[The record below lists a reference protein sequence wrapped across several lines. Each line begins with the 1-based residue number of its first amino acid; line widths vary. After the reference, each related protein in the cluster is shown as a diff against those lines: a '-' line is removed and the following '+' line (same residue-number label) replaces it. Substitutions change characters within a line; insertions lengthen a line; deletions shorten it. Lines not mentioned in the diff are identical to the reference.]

1 MDGRTTLQGVGIL
14 VLGLVGCHAPEGNK
28 SRLDCIRPGQTGSL
42 IESIRND
49 RTAPYITTAAEAAE
63 LAKPE
68 VKADEP
74 SAPPKE
80 LPTTNPSIAPMNQV
94 PPASPYGVLKRSE

>member
-1 MDGRTTLQGVGIL
+1 MDGRTTLRRAAVL
-14 VLGLVGCHAPEGNK
+14 LLGLAGCHTPEGNK

-49 RTAPYITTAAEAAE
+49 RTAPYVTTAEEAAE

-68 VKADEP
+68 AKPDAKPAD
-74 SAPPKE
+74 PPKE
-80 LPTTNPSIAPMNQV
+80 LPTVAPAIYIPSS
-94 PPASPYGVLKRSE
+94 SPYGSMRPAGR